1 MHDLKPYVAGE
12 QPRIAGWSSSTPM
25 KVHLVLPHARWK
37 PFAARRP
44 IRCVHI
50 RTYRPLFADKCGHR
64 RADRPA
70 VVGPVGH
77 PGQHV

>member
-44 IRCVHI
+44 ILASI
-50 RTYRPLFADKCGHR
+50 SGLTGHYLR
-64 RADRPA
+64 ISVGTDGQIDRLMSA
-70 VVGPVGH
+70 LSDILGNT
-77 PGQHV
+77 